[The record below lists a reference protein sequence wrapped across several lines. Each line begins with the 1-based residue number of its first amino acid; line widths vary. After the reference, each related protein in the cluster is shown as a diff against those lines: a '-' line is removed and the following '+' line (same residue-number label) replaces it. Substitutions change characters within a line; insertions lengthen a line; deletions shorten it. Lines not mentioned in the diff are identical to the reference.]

1 MDKKTEA
8 QLVATL
14 ISKLG
19 PVDMEKVIGKVDA
32 GGKFL
37 IQLNNKRASDNEAL
51 ALKKEAE
58 MIEQTGLWKVFT
70 ETLRYQAQLRLFT
83 EAKTIED
90 MNWGKAL
97 LHSIGVLENVIE
109 SCKNPLLL
117 SDQQLST
124 HSNKPNLVKEA
135 LTNNNTTK

>member
-8 QLVATL
+8 QLVAL
-14 ISKLG
+14 LSKKIG
-19 PVDMEKVIGKVDA
+19 PIDMEKVIGKVDA

-37 IQLNNKRASDNEAL
+37 IQLNGKRASDNEAL

-58 MIEQTGLWKVFT
+58 MIEQTGLWKVLT

-83 EAKTIED
+83 EARTVED

-97 LHSIGVLENVIE
+97 LHSIGVLENLIV

-117 SDQQLST
+117 SDQKRVIHT
-124 HSNKPNLVKEA
+124 PNIVKEA
-135 LTNNNTTK
+135 LTKNNTNK

>member
-8 QLVATL
+8 QIVAAL
-14 ISKLG
+14 ISKIG

-37 IQLNNKRASDNEAL
+37 IQLNGKRASDNEAL

-58 MIEQTGLWKVFT
+58 MIEQTGLWKVLT

-83 EAKTIED
+83 EARTVED

-97 LHSIGVLENVIE
+97 LHSIGVLENLIV
-109 SCKNPLLL
+109 SCKNPLLV
-117 SDQQLST
+117 SDQKAVMHT
-124 HSNKPNLVKEA
+124 PNLVKEA
-135 LTNNNTTK
+135 LTKNNTNK